1 MTDRERLKRL
11 IDRLSV
17 FAERQKNTE
26 ANTDFMKGY
35 LAGKYD
41 AYNFCIELIQEEFGL
56 KEEGKDE

>member
-41 AYNFCIELIQEEFGL
+41 AYNFCVELIQEEFGL
-56 KEEGKDE
+56 KEGKDE